1 MRRAFVLLALLVAA
15 PAYFDA
21 QTAEQRLPVCLA
33 CHGAQG
39 VSGNEG
45 VPSLGAM
52 PTDFLLIQ
60 LYLFCEKQRVV
71 APMNAMAA
79 GLTDDDLRTLAD
91 ALTKLPPPPPVGAA
105 LEAAEREQ
113 GRALAQQYRC
123 TSCHGADFSGHD
135 QMPRLAGQREEYL
148 VKSLTEYKS
157 NARPGYDPAMNE
169 VAQEVKAADIAPLAR
184 YLARFR

>member
-1 MRRAFVLLALLVAA
+1 MTV
-15 PAYFDA
+15 
-21 QTAEQRLPVCLA
+21 EQRLPVCLA

-39 VSGNEG
+39 ASATEG
-45 VPSLGAM
+45 IPSLGAM

-60 LYLFCEKQRVV
+60 LYLFREKQRVV
-71 APMNAMAA
+71 APMNAMAE

-91 ALTKLPPPPPVGAA
+91 ALTKLPPPPPGPP
-105 LEAAEREQ
+105 LPPAEQEQ

-123 TSCHGADFSGHD
+123 TSCHGADFAGHD

-169 VAQEVKAADIAPLAR
+169 VSQELKAEHIAPLSR
-184 YLARFR
+184 YLSRFR